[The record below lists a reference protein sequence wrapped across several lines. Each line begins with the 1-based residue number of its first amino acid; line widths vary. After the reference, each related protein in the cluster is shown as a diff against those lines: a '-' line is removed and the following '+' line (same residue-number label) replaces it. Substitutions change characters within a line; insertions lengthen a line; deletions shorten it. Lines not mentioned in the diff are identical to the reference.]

1 MSREVIALGIDNCSK
16 WNYFPFVTKN
26 AFGLN
31 SPLGQFV
38 SPWQHYGNKMAA
50 DPEHEKYY
58 LERILLLIY
67 RLNKTD
73 KKNMCVY
80 IFSSY
85 IA

>member
-1 MSREVIALGIDNCSK
+1 
-16 WNYFPFVTKN
+16 
-26 AFGLN
+26 
-31 SPLGQFV
+31 
-38 SPWQHYGNKMAA
+38 MAA

-67 RLNKTD
+67 RLKKTD
-73 KKNMCVY
+73 KKIMCVY